1 LQENCSYLEVER
13 DVKVDANVEKIHVT
27 LSKPTPHDM
36 RPDLERLLGQL
47 KRYKGS
53 YKSLIT
59 NFLKNCQRLLE
70 SENWDVTGGLEWEE
84 IISVEGET
92 LLANFMV

>member
-53 YKSLIT
+53 YKSLIYQL
-59 NFLKNCQRLLE
+59 LKKLP
-70 SENWDVTGGLEWEE
+70 
-84 IISVEGET
+84 ET
-92 LLANFMV
+92 LRK